1 MSEVK
6 PDERLN
12 LEGVA
17 CPLNFVKTKLK
28 LEEMGPGKVLE
39 VILDDGEPVKNVPR
53 AVKEEG
59 HRILGI
65 ERLKNKWKLS
75 VRKSEVE

>member
-1 MSEVK
+1 MSEIK
-6 PDERLN
+6 PDEILN

-17 CPLNFVKTKLK
+17 CPINFVRAKLK
-28 LEEMGPGKVLE
+28 LEEMEPGKVLE
-39 VILDDGEPVKNVPR
+39 VIIDDGEPVKNVPR
-53 AVKEEG
+53 AVKEDG

-65 ERLKNKWKLS
+65 ERLNNKWKLL